1 MSTKQLLR
9 LFPQPSAACPLKNV
23 YLDPFGWRQPDRTR
37 PVVAANF
44 VTSLDGRIAATT
56 RANPELHLPESL
68 TSGEDFRLFLELHAQ
83 ADCLITHGKYLRSLE
98 ASVLGNILQLPNTP
112 EYEDLHAWRRQQGLR
127 KHPDVVIA
135 SSSLEFPLHA
145 SLKESGQKIY
155 LAAGQDTDPARREDW
170 QARGLEI
177 LMAGKSGSVQG
188 KPLVDALARRGY
200 RNIYLIAGPRMLHT
214 MLEDRQLDRLY
225 ISISHQVLGGQ
236 TYRTLLEGETLAH
249 CRLRLNS
256 LLLDEASDNGCG
268 QFFASYECTYD
279 SNQ

>member
-9 LFPQPSAACPLKNV
+9 LFPQPSAACTLKNL
-23 YLDPFGWRQPDRTR
+23 YLRQFGWRRSGRER

-44 VTSLDGRIAATT
+44 VASLDGRIATAT
-56 RANPELHLPESL
+56 RANPELHLPKSL

-83 ADCLITHGKYLRSLE
+83 ADCLITHGKYLRSLA
-98 ASVLGNILQLPNTP
+98 ASELGNILQLPDTP
-112 EYEDLHAWRRQQGLR
+112 GCEDLHAWRRQQGLR

-145 SLKESGQKIY
+145 SLRQSGQKVY
-155 LAAGQDTDPARREDW
+155 LAAGQGTNPDRREDW
-170 QARGLEI
+170 QAQGLELLI
-177 LMAGKSGSVQG
+177 AGESGSVQG
-188 KPLVDALARRGY
+188 RPLVDALARRGY

-225 ISISHQVLGGQ
+225 LSLSHQVLGGR
-236 TYRTLLEGETLAH
+236 TFRTLLEGETLTR
-249 CRLRLNS
+249 CRLRLGS

-268 QFFASYECTYD
+268 QFFASYECIYD
-279 SNQ
+279 S

>member
-44 VTSLDGRIAATT
+44 VTSLDGRIAAAT
-56 RANPELHLPESL
+56 RANPELHLPKSL
-68 TSGEDFRLFLELHAQ
+68 TSAEDFRLFLELHAQ

-112 EYEDLHAWRRQQGLR
+112 EYEDLHAWRRRQGLR

-145 SLKESGQKIY
+145 SLEESGQKVY
-155 LAAGQDTDPARREDW
+155 LAAGQDTDPARRQDW
-170 QARGLEI
+170 QAQGLELLI
-177 LMAGKSGSVQG
+177 AGKSDSVQG

-225 ISISHQVLGGQ
+225 TSISHQVLGGQ
-236 TYRTLLEGETLAH
+236 TYRTLLEGETLTH
-249 CRLRLNS
+249 CRLRLSS

-268 QFFASYECTYD
+268 QFFVSYECIYD
-279 SNQ
+279 S